1 MENMEIISSNKVE
14 EQNKIFFVSTLKH
27 ILSSIIFKAFL
38 VCFLLLGNFLPAR
51 AAMFTVETYPQ
62 VDGANVAIPLS
73 RLMAEQLI
81 GKDRLKGS
89 TGESL
94 TAFKTTHNAYVN
106 LITKKADII
115 FVFGPS
121 DEELKLAEA
130 NNVKLKLT
138 PIGREAFV
146 FLVNLEN
153 PVNGLT
159 IEQIRDIY
167 SGKVCNW
174 SEVGGT
180 DQDITAYQFNKNFG
194 SRTFMEQI
202 VMGNVPMAAT
212 LKVHYWIKDE
222 VPFGVI
228 DVYNLV
234 YQGEAAMGYS
244 FYSFV
249 RDRRGVKLL
258 ALDGHECNEES
269 IRNEVYPLTV
279 TLYAVTRVE
288 KPEKDGV
295 GKMLAWLTSEEGQL
309 AVEKSNF
316 VALH

>member
-1 MENMEIISSNKVE
+1 MKNMDIVSSNKAE
-14 EQNKIFFVSTLKH
+14 KQNIFFFVSTHKH
-27 ILSSIIFKAFL
+27 MLSSIIFKAFL
-38 VCFLLLGNFLPAR
+38 VCFLVLGNFLPTR
-51 AAMFTVETYPQ
+51 AAMLTIETYPR

-89 TGESL
+89 TGESI

-130 NNVKLKLT
+130 NNVKL
-138 PIGREAFV
+138 
-146 FLVNLEN
+146 
-153 PVNGLT
+153 
-159 IEQIRDIY
+159 IY
-167 SGKVCNW
+167 SGKVRNW
-174 SEVGGT
+174 SKVGGT

-194 SRTFMEQI
+194 SRTFIEQI

-234 YQGEAAMGYS
+234 YQGKAAMGYS
-244 FYSFV
+244 FYTFV
-249 RDRRGVKLL
+249 HNRRGVKLL
-258 ALDGHECNEES
+258 ALDGHECNKES